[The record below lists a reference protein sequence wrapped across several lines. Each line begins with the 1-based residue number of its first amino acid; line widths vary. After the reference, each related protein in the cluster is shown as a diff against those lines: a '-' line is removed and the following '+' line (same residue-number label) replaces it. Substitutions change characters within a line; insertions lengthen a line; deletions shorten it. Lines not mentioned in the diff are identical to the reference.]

1 MTEKKQEAKKPEIKE
16 KSKDSEQDLKIKE
29 LTETTQRLQAD
40 FENYKKRVEKQSLDI
55 KKYIKA
61 EFVTKIL
68 PILDSFEL
76 ALKNN
81 KDKEEFKKGVE
92 LIYSQLFQTLE
103 DMGVRPIKTNEKFD
117 PYKHEVLLTEKS
129 DKDDG
134 TILEELQKGYILED
148 IVIRHSKVKVA
159 KKIKG

>member
-1 MTEKKQEAKKPEIKE
+1 MTEKKQEAKEENKE
-16 KSKDSEQDLKIKE
+16 KSKDSEKDLKIKE
-29 LTETTQRLQAD
+29 LTETIQRLQAD
-40 FENYKKRVEKQSLDI
+40 FENYKKRVEKQSLELN
-55 KKYIKA
+55 KYIKA
-61 EFVTKIL
+61 EVITKIL
-68 PILDSFEL
+68 PTLDSFEL
-76 ALKNN
+76 ALKNS

-103 DMGVRPIKTNEKFD
+103 DMGLRPIESNGKFD

-134 TILEELQKGYILED
+134 AILEELQKGYILED
-148 IVIRHSKVKVA
+148 TVIRHSKVKIA